1 MLESTDE
8 MQSALSYPSDSE
20 ASSTQQETSLLSIK
34 SWSDET
40 MEALGAILGS
50 DEDSDF
56 FVDFASSLLLTKPHE
71 TIVIAPARDG
81 EQLAIREIEKKV
93 LESIIQKRPVGDL
106 QFPSAD
112 ETVEAIECSLFRV
125 NRCALAYNNLALD
138 QKFTERKDEHKP
150 LVIYAK
156 ANILGL
162 LICVVYSVKSV
173 AVDQLIGFVLKWPF
187 DVLMDVHDASI
198 QLEMKA
204 VQLITAL
211 AAAHRSDSRSIVF
224 VYHRI
229 TFNQIVQKNRAKYY
243 AAGASQ
249 PTKREFFDEQ
259 LNSIVEWE
267 PKMKRAPFSSICIF
281 GGWIGAAPTKRMNL
295 LNTYTEKW
303 TYKMNREVHSMDSVP
318 PLSFYGATY
327 LSRFGA
333 EGTIFVAGGFSN
345 GYTFSQ
351 TVYSIDVN
359 RFVGHSNHSRS
370 SRSLQSW
377 SKERAMHLTSPR
389 CYCSLVGIS
398 DDRLLLC
405 GGFNTVERV
414 ATTEIFELGSKDG
427 WTEVCEM
434 NCRRLVF
441 AREISTRLFRS
452 DSASALIDGKVY
464 MAGGY
469 DGANLHDTVEVYNPQ
484 VNKWSLLESK
494 MSTRRSASSAVECR
508 GVLVVAGGQEVTR
521 RTNAVEFYDP
531 REGRWLKVTPMM
543 SARLA
548 GTGCADSQ
556 FSVQISVSVFS
567 ETIRLLSVAA
577 FTTDRFPNASHSIGV
592 LIAGSRPL
600 HCQLRVPD
608 SKPFVWTSSVRS
620 RCLASINL
628 SFDIKTFD
636 GLVFIQQTGSQE
648 CSLEQCARQV
658 APQTVCWYLL
668 GTR

>member
-229 TFNQIVQKNRAKYY
+229 KDSCPIVAEMLFKRMIKEFYAIVNSGQVYFLYAHELHQLLNRRTNSTAQIDVKMTKKWFSKNRAKYY

-359 RFVGHSNHSRS
+359 RF
-370 SRSLQSW
+370 SW

-434 NCRRLVF
+434 NCR
-441 AREISTRLFRS
+441 RS

-543 SARLA
+543 SARSNFGLCVLRDDPIA
-548 GTGCADSQ
+548 FGGCIHNGP
-556 FSVQISVSVFS
+556 ISKC
-567 ETIRLLSVAA
+567 E
-577 FTTDRFPNASHSIGV
+577 
-592 LIAGSRPL
+592 
-600 HCQLRVPD
+600 
-608 SKPFVWTSSVRS
+608 
-620 RCLASINL
+620 
-628 SFDIKTFD
+628 SFDWRANRWISTTPLPTPRSGFKAFRLD
-636 GLVFIQQTGSQE
+636 ELSSQ
-648 CSLEQCARQV
+648 SLSRFYQS
-658 APQTVCWYLL
+658 
-668 GTR
+668 